1 MGRKGVRATAARSKN
16 VASNSKSTDS
26 KHESCALC
34 CERIVENEDEALF
47 CEGNCQ
53 QWVHRYCAGISEK
66 HYKSLDSSSP
76 PFLCYA
82 CYVEAQRKLV
92 ANFESVVATLTAEIA
107 ELRKVVSE
115 KVTVSSN
122 AASDSWSTVVK
133 RGRKRNVANGN
144 DHRGTNSGAGNSR
157 LTRTQAAAGTPSGS
171 GPRSNVSESTQS
183 QNRSTRPKIRV
194 EGKRKVWGTLKVTT
208 ANAISSTIKLVT
220 KIEGL
225 SVKRKFSRRGS
236 SSPQA
241 SGPNEVSKWWFIIS
255 GDESLLDR
263 LSKEWAAVQ
272 LQTNWSIEPVFTYD
286 SNSLPVSSSHHH
298 ASPLMQPEPTEEMPG
313 SKPSISPILTSPST
327 HSPHTDNAN
336 QSLLHTIPSPRR
348 GNHLPLE
355 SVAAVTA
362 DQQSDSVS
370 SISPSSADPQSS

>member
-1 MGRKGVRATAARSKN
+1 MGRKGVRATAARSRN

-26 KHESCALC
+26 KHESYALC

-115 KVTVSSN
+115 QATISSN

-144 DHRGTNSGAGNSR
+144 DHCGSNSR
-157 LTRTQAAAGTPSGS
+157 MRAAAGTPSGS
-171 GPRSNVSESTQS
+171 GPRSNVSESIQS

-194 EGKRKVWGTLKVTT
+194 EGKRKVWGTLKATT

-236 SSPQA
+236 RSPQA
-241 SGPNEVSKWWFIIS
+241 SGPNEVFKWWFIIS
-255 GDESLLDR
+255 GDEPLLDR

-286 SNSLPVSSSHHH
+286 SNSLPMPNSHHH
-298 ASPLMQPEPTEEMPG
+298 ASPLMQSEPTEEMPG